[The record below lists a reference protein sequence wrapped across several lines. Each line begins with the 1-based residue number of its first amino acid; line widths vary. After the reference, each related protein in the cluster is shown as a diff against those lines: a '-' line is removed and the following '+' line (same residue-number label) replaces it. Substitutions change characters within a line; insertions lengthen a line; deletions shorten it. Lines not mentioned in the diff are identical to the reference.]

1 MRCGGRGELPG
12 GRGYRDHHGRRRCPA
27 ARASPDRR
35 LGGQDTGAL
44 TTDSASQAGGGHQ
57 GCHPPG
63 HKGWCHPAIQG
74 APLVKGEAKQK
85 QMDLAAGS
93 SPSRRTDDQAARL
106 HLLQL
111 RKHIDGWL
119 FF

>member
-1 MRCGGRGELPG
+1 MRCGVG
-12 GRGYRDHHGRRRCPA
+12 GRAARGAGVQRPPWETALPR

-57 GCHPPG
+57 GRHPPG